1 MATTSFTSNARLSP
15 VDSAVAGSLNPIDW
29 LALVLMIVGS
39 VNWGLVGVANFDLVA
54 AILGQGSIPS
64 RIVHALVGLAGLY
77 GITMALKLGKRS

>member
-1 MATTSFTSNARLSP
+1 
-15 VDSAVAGSLNPIDW
+15 
-29 LALVLMIVGS
+29 MIVGS